1 MEVVNRVLPNGEQM
15 AGFLKDPETGPI
27 YMVNLLKFKARAEY
41 DDGRASS
48 LTGQEAYGLYAEGVQ
63 KLLEAVGGSITFAGE
78 VSRLTLGEVG
88 GAVGRGGHRVLS
100 HSGAMLET
108 MQPPEMAEIARHRA
122 AGLAGQLNI
131 ECLGDPAFGARAV

>member
-63 KLLEAVGGSITFAGE
+63 KLLGAVGGSIIFAGE
-78 VSRLTLGEVG
+78 VSRLTLGEVEELWDEV
-88 GAVGRGGHRVLS
+88 AIACYPTR
-100 HSGAMLET
+100 GAMLEM
-108 MQPPEMAEIARHRA
+108 MQLPEMAEIARHRA

-131 ECLGDPAFGARAV
+131 ECLGAPAFGARAV